1 MAARQ
6 FGSFRAARAE
16 VGMGDMAGGVASVFK
31 AYRGLGLTMSALER
45 VSNSRVRR

>member
-16 VGMGDMAGGVASVFK
+16 EGIGEIGETMAAM
-31 AYRGLGLTMSALER
+31 AYLGFGLNTPALAR
-45 VSNSRVRR
+45 VVM